1 MESVSWKVKL
11 KNNHDAYNSEK
22 SDLEAIIDCTNHLGT
37 KYDYYATLKILFLES
52 LRQHFLPKNI
62 LGYFLPFPL
71 PFKIA
76 SDPQEAKSK
85 KPDCKLFSPIVKSTH
100 KQKKKKKEMSRKKYL
115 KSENKKFF

>member
-100 KQKKKKKEMSRKKYL
+100 KQKKKKKRDEQKKIFE
-115 KSENKKFF
+115 KWE